1 MAQKRQEKRQRAKD
15 VQSLNLRDFVPSYG
29 NFFSWHK
36 KGINTHCRSLKFSE
50 LDKYFDFLGAF

>member
-15 VQSLNLRDFVPSYG
+15 VQSLNSVTLCLLMAI
-29 NFFSWHK
+29 FFSWHK
-36 KGINTHCRSLKFSE
+36 KEINTHCRSLKFSE